1 MKQQDL
7 VMLFQDHIGSI
18 RDAVFSIFSK
28 LDCITSDNIE
38 LIAQSICDVYTSEA
52 LAISA
57 RPQMVI
63 KDDIFDHFHDNIE
76 YSNWVRKPKVQSLF
90 KERYPELMRILEIKK
105 QNIVN
110 LVEDILQRFAHDREL
125 LVRKDFPASKK
136 IINLTISSGDS
147 HRKGQRVSFLETE
160 GGKIVYKP
168 HSMLIDSM
176 TYEIAN
182 LVNFNLSEDLKIKI
196 PKSVD
201 CGDYGWQEFIQY
213 TPAINRDELAVYY
226 QSLGGVTAFFASLGG
241 HDFHYENLTIARN
254 KAVPIDLETSFGTL
268 RRVHS
273 IDQATD
279 IARIVAQAGTFAGA
293 ETLILPPVARSARFD
308 IDLSPITDG
317 RTQES
322 KTMRGVQMDVLD
334 DDIEFSMKSAL
345 IVKLSPHEI
354 NSDEYHPRNFFN
366 DFSFGYDKVS
376 QAICA
381 ESENI
386 LNLFD
391 NYLHKIQNRCV
402 IRPTATYAAFLD
414 TSYHP
419 KYLVSRQA
427 REELFARLGPPPG
440 VPAEIGMQAS
450 EIEQRELLDGDIP
463 YFTGDVLDKLFSEK
477 VEDADSWDK
486 SVEGFQI
493 AADEML
499 RRFGSTSISSD
510 VIRYIQHGAFAG
522 IDDEVWDTRAHEEI
536 SPFFDLAL
544 SDNWSSALHNLS
556 TQARKLVLHDS
567 HSGLA
572 SMYMQRVGTD
582 NRVQTVPL
590 NGDYYEG
597 QGVFWL
603 LEQADRRLKNSE
615 RSESLKAL
623 LRGLIGSL
631 HDVPEKSISGF
642 VGGFSCLRLL
652 PMVRD
657 YLGNDAE
664 EQMLT
669 DLVSQALHAVDE
681 ADPDDLNIDY
691 VTGLAGALATLGS
704 MKMPLDGDAK
714 VLRDR
719 MHSLVSLALDEGK
732 LYDTTGVAHGPLG
745 LMLGLVSGGG
755 ELNSTKAQELR
766 VQARQRAVEELKN
779 IRREQPAIRQ
789 AWCTGVP
796 GISETLVRVLVA
808 TGGLEKQDCKLL
820 YELFNECLKDIESL
834 TGPVDMSLC
843 HGVSGALAAWYRIA
857 PYLPDI
863 QITSRIEKEVTRL
876 LQRIASNELEIRGG
890 TRHATSSL
898 NMMLGMSGVVL
909 ALNRMESGQ
918 KFTSFLSF

>member
-7 VMLFQDHIGSI
+7 IAFFQDHIDDI
-18 RDAVFSIFSK
+18 RDAIFSIFSK
-28 LDCITSDNIE
+28 LDGITSDNIE
-38 LIAQSICDVYTSEA
+38 LIAQSICDVYVSEA

-57 RPQMVI
+57 RPQMIV
-63 KDDIFDHFHDNIE
+63 KDDIFENFHNNIE
-76 YSNWVRKPKVQSLF
+76 YSNWVRKPEVQSLF
-90 KERYPELMRILEIKK
+90 KGRYPELMRILEIKK
-105 QNIVN
+105 QNIVK
-110 LVEDILQRFAHDREL
+110 LVEVILQRFACDREL
-125 LVRKDFPASKK
+125 LVRKDFPVSKK

-147 HRKGQRVSFLETE
+147 HRKGQRVSFLETV
-160 GGKIVYKP
+160 GGKVVYKP

-182 LVNFNLSEDLKIKI
+182 LVNFKLSEDLKIKI

-213 TPAINRDELAVYY
+213 MPAINRDELAVYY
-226 QSLGGVTAFFASLGG
+226 QSLGGLTAFFASLGG

-254 KAVPIDLETSFGTL
+254 KAVPIDLETSFGNL
-268 RRVHS
+268 RRVCSMEH
-273 IDQATD
+273 ATD
-279 IARIVAQAGTFAGA
+279 IARIVARAGTFAGA
-293 ETLILPPVARSARFD
+293 ETLILPPMARSARFD

-317 RTQES
+317 RTQKS
-322 KTMRGVQMDVLD
+322 KTMRAVQMDVLD
-334 DDIEFSMKSAL
+334 GDVEFSMKSAL

-381 ESENI
+381 ESDNI

-391 NYLHKIQNRCV
+391 NYLHKVQNRCV

-419 KYLVSRQA
+419 KYLVSRHA

-440 VPAEIGMQAS
+440 VPSEIGIQALA
-450 EIEQRELLDGDIP
+450 IEQQELLDGDIP
-463 YFTGDVLDKLFSEK
+463 YFTGDMLDKLFPDNGER
-477 VEDADSWDK
+477 VDSQNNSLD
-486 SVEGFQI
+486 GFQV
-493 AADEML
+493 AADKTL
-499 RRFGSTSISSD
+499 RRFGSIPSD
-510 VIRYIQHGAFAG
+510 IIRYIQHGAFAG

-544 SDNWSSALHNLS
+544 SGSWGSALHNLS
-556 TQARKLVLHDS
+556 SQALKLVLHDS
-567 HSGLA
+567 RSGLA

-582 NRVQTVPL
+582 NRIQTVPL

-603 LEQADRRLKNSE
+603 LEQSDRPLKNSE
-615 RSESLKAL
+615 ISESLKAL
-623 LRGLIGSL
+623 LRGLIESL
-631 HDVPEKSISGF
+631 HDAPEKSISGF
-642 VGGFSCLRLL
+642 IGGFSCLRLL
-652 PMVRD
+652 PMVCD
-657 YLGNDAE
+657 YLGSDTADH
-664 EQMLT
+664 MLA
-669 DLVSQALHAVDE
+669 DLVSQTSQAVDE

-691 VTGLAGALATLGS
+691 VTGLAGALAVLGS
-704 MKMPLDGDAK
+704 MKLSLGGDVK

-719 MHSLVSLALDEGK
+719 MHSFVSLALDEGK
-732 LYDTTGVAHGPLG
+732 LHDTTGVAHGPLG

-755 ELNSTKAQELR
+755 ELNLTKAQELR

-796 GISETLVRVLVA
+796 GISETLVRVLAA

-843 HGVSGALAAWYRIA
+843 HGVSGALSAWYRIA